1 MRTIAYSGDSIWNE
15 NPGEKELRGK
25 GNMGTWKK
33 MKKTKTKQTKNPTT
47 HVIHILNSQR
57 DKKYGFWKQGEKGK
71 RARTFREEEIKNIN
85 FKEKLTEGMKDKV

>member
-1 MRTIAYSGDSIWNE
+1 MGDSIWNE
-15 NPGEKELRGK
+15 NLGEKELRGK

-33 MKKTKTKQTKNPTT
+33 MKKTKTKQTKNPTK
-47 HVIHILNSQR
+47 HVIYILNSQR